1 MPVRL
6 CGVYRYKDGKPINQ
20 LKIKRMRVHLNHALE
35 IRDVCQEDFGI
46 YTVVLRNSA
55 ASLERRLN
63 LTLLINGNWST
74 ETLEWLLT
82 KQLISN
88 VSRSSL

>member
-1 MPVRL
+1 MCV

-20 LKIKRMRVHLNHALE
+20 LKIKRMRVHLNYALE

-55 ASLERRLN
+55 ASLEKRLN
-63 LTLLINGNWST
+63 LTLLVNGN
-74 ETLEWLLT
+74 
-82 KQLISN
+82 
-88 VSRSSL
+88 

>member
-1 MPVRL
+1 M
-6 CGVYRYKDGKPINQ
+6 CGAYRYKDGKPINQ

-55 ASLERRLN
+55 ASLEKGLN
-63 LTLLINGNWST
+63 LTLLVNGNWPT
-74 ETLEWLLT
+74 EVPEWLDT
-82 KQLISN
+82 TYNFKN
-88 VSRSSL
+88 V